1 MKEESFDQIAD
12 ALVHFSNKL
21 DDENES
27 SIVFTVMEDEPKYFR
42 FYASRG
48 EIELVDEPPKNLITI
63 ESLEL
68 IDIDE
73 FLDEVLDG
81 NQIIKDNNIKRFI
94 ASYEFI

>member
-1 MKEESFDQIAD
+1 MKEDSFDQIAD
-12 ALVHFSNKL
+12 ALVHFSNEL
-21 DDENES
+21 DDVYES
-27 SIVFTVMEDEPKYFR
+27 SIVFSIMEDEPKYFR
-42 FYASRG
+42 FYASQG
-48 EIELVDEPPKNLITI
+48 KLELMDEPPKTLITI

-73 FLDEVLDG
+73 FLDEVLEG